1 MNFKSIMI
9 VLLLVFNIAGNAS
22 LHAQKKSKKATKR
35 AAKQAQVEQERL
47 DLAYIDSHEG
57 FSATEVPEAWQ
68 DESAVILCVSTN
80 FIYTKEKTKKISVRE
95 MVRKRIKLQDKAA
108 VEDFSEFYYVNARS
122 SSIGF
127 NIIKP
132 DGREIKVSSSEA
144 VEVETEIP
152 TIFRAYSRT
161 IAYKKLAIPGL
172 EIGDIIDY
180 AYVYDADKYPTGP
193 DIFDPVLM
201 TLPNK
206 YPTVKQIVD
215 FKVNNGFYLNFNS
228 YNDAPELK
236 SVALKAED
244 KTSKRYDDFKR
255 YRFTDDMR
263 EKEIDERW
271 HYEYRSLP
279 TIKFQVYYFP
289 PRFAYAAD
297 EWVYFVG
304 QPGEAKKKV
313 SKSDIR
319 SKMNKVFKN
328 ANTFYGTK
336 ILEYLKKYHKKESDK
351 KKLVELTY
359 YYFRHI
365 VAAYPG
371 FQMSPEARSSRY
383 FDGEINDVMFALTLK
398 QVFKKKG
405 IDYDIN
411 YLTPRTIG
419 TVDEVLFP
427 AELSVFITAKTGK
440 ENIVLTNFEACTNMG
455 DIPFYLEGTA
465 PLDKHKSLGKYLDGD
480 NIRTSDYAS
489 NNVATQTTAT
499 LNSAMDAMTID
510 RRTTATGHNRDY
522 YWSNTLVGSDYLAKE
537 HQKYPVTMYQQVF
550 YFSYTTKEN
559 RRRSAAKQNEV
570 TKSRKEENKE
580 RMEYLEELVGG
591 AIGAELT
598 SYDHFEIIQDGRYHD
613 KPEYIY
619 EETFTLKDFVQK
631 AGGNYI
637 VEAGKLIDQQF
648 QVKEDMLERNY
659 DIYMRSARS
668 YDNTITFTIPE
679 GYTVQGV
686 EALNINAENDTGFF
700 KSTAT
705 VEGNQLIIETN
716 KAYKNNFEP
725 KDNWDKMVAFLDAAY
740 QFTQQKVVLKKG
752 E

>member
-9 VLLLVFNIAGNAS
+9 VLLLIFNIAGNAS

-35 AAKQAQVEQERL
+35 AAKKAQVEQERL

-57 FSATEVPEAWQ
+57 FSVTEVPEEWK
-68 DESAVILCVSTN
+68 DESAVVLCVSTN
-80 FIYTKEKTKKISVRE
+80 FIYTKEKAKKISVRE

-127 NIIKP
+127 SIIKP
-132 DGREIKVSSSEA
+132 DGREIKVNSSEA
-144 VEVETEIP
+144 IDVETEIP
-152 TIFRAYSRT
+152 TIFRAYNRT
-161 IAYKKLAIPGL
+161 LKYKKLAIPGL
-172 EIGDIIDY
+172 EVGDIIDY

-193 DIFDPVLM
+193 DAFDAVIV
-201 TLPNK
+201 TLPRK
-206 YPTVKQIVD
+206 YPMVKQIVD

-236 SVALKAED
+236 SVALKVED
-244 KTSKRYDDFKR
+244 KTSRRYDNFKR

-263 EKEIDERW
+263 EKKIDEKW

-289 PRFAYAAD
+289 PKFAYATD
-297 EWVYFVG
+297 DWVYFIG
-304 QPGEAKKKV
+304 EPGEAKKKV

-319 SKMNKVFKN
+319 SKMNSVFKY
-328 ANTFYGTK
+328 ANTTYGTK
-336 ILEYLKKYHKKESDK
+336 ILEYLRKYHKKEKNK
-351 KKLVELTY
+351 KKLVALTY

-371 FQMSPEARSSRY
+371 FQMSPESRSNKY
-383 FDGEINDVMFALTLK
+383 FNNEVNDVMFALTLK
-398 QVFKKKG
+398 QVFKQKG

-419 TVDEVLFP
+419 TVDQVLFP
-427 AELSVFITAKTGK
+427 AELSVFMTAKVGK
-440 ENIVLTNFEACTNMG
+440 ENIVLTNFEECTNMG

-465 PLDKHKSLGKYLDGD
+465 PLDKHQSLRESLYGD
-480 NIRTSDYAS
+480 NMRVSDYAS
-489 NNVATQTTAT
+489 NNVNMQTTAT
-499 LNSAMDAMTID
+499 LNPAMDVMTLD
-510 RRTTATGHNRDY
+510 RRTTATGHNRHY
-522 YWSNTLVGSDYLAKE
+522 YWDNTLVGSDYLAKE
-537 HQKYPVTMYQQVF
+537 HQKYPVTKQKSYYQIKI
-550 YFSYTTKEN
+550 TTKEN
-559 RRRSAAKQNEV
+559 KKLSAAKQKEV
-570 TKSRKEENKE
+570 AKSKKEENKQ
-580 RMEYLEELVGG
+580 RMEHLEELVGD
-591 AIGAELT
+591 AIGAELE

-648 QVKEDMLERNY
+648 QVKEDMLDRNY

-668 YDNTITFTIPE
+668 YDNKVTFTIPE
-679 GYTVQGV
+679 GYTIQGV
-686 EALNINAENDTGFF
+686 EALNINVENDTGFF

-725 KDNWDKMVAFLDAAY
+725 KENWDKMVAFLDAAY

-752 E
+752 